1 MMLIIF
7 RIENYD
13 VIEIIAH
20 CENFAIQVAIYSV
33 FFVSVFQIPFIISH
47 NFCIIKRFYG
57 NFFCKAG
64 AVLIMVQRRKRF
76 DIFVIF
82 NK

>member
-13 VIEIIAH
+13 IIEIIAH

-33 FFVSVFQIPFIISH
+33 FFCKCISNSVYYITYYLY
-47 NFCIIKRFYG
+47 NKG
-57 NFFCKAG
+57 VLWKFFLQSRCSPDNGTA
-64 AVLIMVQRRKRF
+64 
-76 DIFVIF
+76 
-82 NK
+82 